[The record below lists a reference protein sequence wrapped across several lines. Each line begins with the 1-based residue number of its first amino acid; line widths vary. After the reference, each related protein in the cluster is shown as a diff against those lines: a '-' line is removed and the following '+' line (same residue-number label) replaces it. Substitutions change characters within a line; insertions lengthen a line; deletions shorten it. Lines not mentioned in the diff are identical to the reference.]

1 MLASFLA
8 LPLEQLTLLRL
19 VADEASAR
27 GLPVYIVGG
36 FVRDLLM
43 GQPSLDLDIVVVGD
57 AVSLAR
63 ALARKHGGKL
73 TAHPR
78 FGTATIENSREQRV
92 ESSDQSN
99 QSLISNLYS
108 LDFITARRETYAQ
121 PAALPDV
128 TPSTI
133 EDDIRRRDFTINTLA
148 VRLDGAHFGELY
160 DLYNGAS
167 DIERG
172 LIRVL
177 HPASFLDDPTRMFRA
192 VRYEQRYGFT
202 IAPESLALI
211 PAARPLAAALS
222 AERARHEL
230 DLIFDEARAASMLA
244 RLDELGLLKALEN
257 VLPWSVELRERLDS
271 GFSALPAPAW
281 DFVRPDRSPKKP
293 SIQESV
299 SAEMLWFTQASM
311 RPVRSWPFPSTGTSR
326 RVLGYSLWL
335 LDLTPAEIAAVQARL
350 TFPLAAL
357 NSLRAAARLRT
368 DLPALSGAAPSKW
381 VERLGGV
388 PLPAIYAV
396 YLVSAEKA
404 LETYASHWQHIH
416 PKTDGD
422 ALKTLGV
429 PPGPA
434 YKKILLRLRAAWL
447 DGEVASAEQEK
458 ILLEKLLTIFS

>member
-1 MLASFLA
+1 MLPSFLA
-8 LPLEQLTLLRL
+8 LPPEQLTLLRL
-19 VADEASAR
+19 VADEASTR
-27 GLPVYIVGG
+27 GLPAYIVGG

-43 GQPSLDLDIVVVGD
+43 GQPGLDLDIVVVGD

-63 ALARKHGGKL
+63 ALARKHGGKV

-78 FGTATIENSREQRV
+78 FGTATWTMDDGRWTVDSGLPPV
-92 ESSDQSN
+92 LD
-99 QSLISNLYS
+99 LITS
-108 LDFITARRETYAQ
+108 RRETYAQ

-128 TPSTI
+128 TPSTV
-133 EDDIRRRDFTINTLA
+133 EDDLRRRDFTINTLA
-148 VRLDGAHFGELY
+148 VWLDGAHFGELY

-192 VRYEQRYGFT
+192 VRYEQRYGFA

-211 PAARPLAAALS
+211 PAARPLVAALS
-222 AERARHEL
+222 PERARHEL

-244 RLDELGLLKALEN
+244 RLDELGLLKAVEN
-257 VLPWSVELRERLDS
+257 VLPWGADLRERLDS
-271 GFSALPAPAW
+271 GLSASPAPAW
-281 DFVRPDRSPKKP
+281 D
-293 SIQESV
+293 
-299 SAEMLWFTQASM
+299 LGL
-311 RPVRSWPFPSTGTSR
+311 PVAGIPFPHAGTWR

-335 LDLTPAEIAAVQARL
+335 LDLTPAEITAVQARL
-350 TFPLAAL
+350 TFPLAVL

-368 DLPALSGAAPSKW
+368 DLPAFSGATPSKW
-381 VERLGGV
+381 TERLGGV
-388 PLPAIYAV
+388 PLAAIYAV

-404 LETYASHWQHIH
+404 LETYAAHWQHIH

-422 ALKTLGV
+422 ALKALGV

-458 ILLEKLLTIFS
+458 ILLEKLLAISS

>member
-1 MLASFLA
+1 MLPSFLA
-8 LPLEQLTLLRL
+8 LPPEQLTLLRL

-27 GLPVYIVGG
+27 GLPAYIVGG

-43 GQPSLDLDIVVVGD
+43 GQPGLDLDIVVVGD
-57 AVSLAR
+57 AVALAR
-63 ALARKHGGKL
+63 ALAKKHGGKV
-73 TAHPR
+73 TAHLR
-78 FGTATIENSREQRV
+78 FGTATIENREWRI
-92 ESSDQSN
+92 ESSEPSDYAIRNTQ
-99 QSLISNLYS
+99 YA
-108 LDFITARRETYAQ
+108 LDFITARRETYAH

-128 TPSTI
+128 TPSTL
-133 EDDIRRRDFTINTLA
+133 EDDLRRRDFTINTLA
-148 VRLDGAHFGELY
+148 ARLDGEHFGALY
-160 DLYNGAS
+160 DFYHGAA

-172 LIRVL
+172 VVRVL

-202 IAPESLALI
+202 IAPETLALI
-211 PAARPLAAALS
+211 PAARPLVAALS
-222 AERARHEL
+222 PERARHEL
-230 DLIFDEARAASMLA
+230 DLIFDEPNAAQMLA

-257 VLPWSVELRERLDS
+257 VLPWGVDLRERLAAGLS
-271 GFSALPAPAW
+271 VSPAPAW
-281 DFVRPDRSPKKP
+281 DFVRPDRS
-293 SIQESV
+293 
-299 SAEMLWFTQASM
+299 
-311 RPVRSWPFPSTGTSR
+311 WPFR

-335 LDLTPAEIAAVQARL
+335 LDLAPGEIDAVQARL

-357 NSLRAAARLRT
+357 TGIRMAARLRA

-388 PLPAIYAV
+388 PLAAIYAV
-396 YLVSAEKA
+396 YLVSGEKA

-416 PKTDGD
+416 PKTDGE

-447 DGEVASAEQEK
+447 DGEVVSEQQEK
-458 ILLEKLLTIFS
+458 SLLESLLT